1 MENKNEKGAKIIGV
15 AVLVLTIAGG
25 VALTSIIIAFFLM
38 MRSCSADSKPDNTG
52 KKPYTHDYVEG
63 YLERRYDRDFTFVSE
78 HEEEPSEYEKWYV
91 YTYSDTD
98 GVEFDVVQ
106 SFKSG
111 YMFNGHYE
119 VTDYYMSELLL
130 ENEEF
135 MGEIEASGFSFE
147 LNSSESQRSPMC
159 YFYVKSE
166 ADAKKA
172 AGFVYDLS
180 KKYAMTP
187 ASQCKSYNE
196 EWGNFHSDGFA
207 LIVEYA
213 PKNGDPPSM
222 LAYESPVQVYEQ
234 TPYDEV
240 EREKVVK
247 EAGLKYTEAAERA
260 AAKAAAQTTSTED

>member
-1 MENKNEKGAKIIGV
+1 
-15 AVLVLTIAGG
+15 
-25 VALTSIIIAFFLM
+25 
-38 MRSCSADSKPDNTG
+38 
-52 KKPYTHDYVEG
+52 
-63 YLERRYDRDFTFVSE
+63 
-78 HEEEPSEYEKWYV
+78 
-91 YTYSDTD
+91 
-98 GVEFDVVQ
+98 
-106 SFKSG
+106 
-111 YMFNGHYE
+111 
-119 VTDYYMSELLL
+119 
-130 ENEEF
+130 
-135 MGEIEASGFSFE
+135 
-147 LNSSESQRSPMC
+147 MC

-260 AAKAAAQTTSTED
+260 AEKAAAQTTSTED